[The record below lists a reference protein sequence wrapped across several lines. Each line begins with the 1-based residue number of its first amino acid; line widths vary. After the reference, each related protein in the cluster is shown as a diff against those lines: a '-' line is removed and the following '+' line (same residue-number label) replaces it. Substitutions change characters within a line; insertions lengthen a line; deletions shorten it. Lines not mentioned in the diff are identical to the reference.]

1 MSRPVTCPVLT
12 RRHCL
17 ALLGAAA
24 VSGCGQRGSIA
35 MLEPAAVAQQ
45 TVQRVIVATSRAP
58 APAPE
63 FFTGRNA
70 FQTRF
75 ALFDVAVPPDR
86 PAGTIRFPRGK
97 PDPRRDFVVTHAE
110 RLAGPRDF
118 VQQVNAAAANSA
130 NARFGAMFIHGFNNN
145 FAEGL
150 MRHVQLR
157 HDLAAPGVGVLFSWP
172 SAARLVAYAVD
183 REHALFSRD
192 SLVETFQ
199 LMRRTR
205 LAGYNLIA
213 HSMGAFLA
221 MEGLRSLALM
231 GDRATLGKIG
241 AVVLISADLEVDLF
255 RRQAEPVLAAG
266 VPIYLVVSSKDRA
279 LRWSATLR
287 GESRRVGNVY
297 NREELGGLDVSI
309 IDLSAVN
316 PGEITGHLKVGSS
329 PELISLVRAM
339 RRRQGTIFG
348 QESGVLTT
356 GATVLQ
362 GAAGLVLAPLSP

>member
-1 MSRPVTCPVLT
+1 MTLPVNLTDLT

-17 ALLGAAA
+17 ALIGAAT
-24 VSGCGQRGSIA
+24 VSGCGPRGSIA
-35 MLEPAAVAQQ
+35 ILDPAEV
-45 TVQRVIVATSRAP
+45 VQENIQRAIVATSRAP
-58 APAPE
+58 VPAPE
-63 FFTGRNA
+63 FFSGKNA
-70 FQTRF
+70 FSTQF
-75 ALFDVAVPPDR
+75 ARFDVAVPPDR
-86 PAGTIRFPRGK
+86 PFGTIRYPRGH
-97 PDPRRDFVVTHAE
+97 PDPRRDFVVTRAR
-110 RLAGPRDF
+110 RLAGPLAF
-118 VQQVNAAAANSA
+118 VQEVNAAAASTPHS
-130 NARFGAMFIHGFNNN
+130 RVGAMFIHGFNNN
-145 FAEGL
+145 FAEAL

-172 SAARLVAYAVD
+172 TAAKLLAYAVD

-192 SLVETFQ
+192 SLVETMQ

-205 LAGYNLIA
+205 LSGYNLIA
-213 HSMGAFLA
+213 HSMGAFVA
-221 MEGLRSLALM
+221 MEGLRTLALM
-231 GDRATLGKIG
+231 GDYASLRKID

-266 VPIYLVVSSKDRA
+266 VPIYLLVSSKDKA

-287 GESRRVGNVY
+287 GATRRVGSTY
-297 NREELGGLDVSI
+297 TREELGGLDVGI

-329 PELISLVRAM
+329 PELIALVRRM
-339 RRRQGTIFG
+339 RQRQATLFG
-348 QESGVLTT
+348 REAGLLDA

>member
-1 MSRPVTCPVLT
+1 MTRPVTLTDLT

-17 ALLGAAA
+17 ALIGAATVA
-24 VSGCGQRGSIA
+24 GCGPRGSIA
-35 MLEPAAVAQQ
+35 MLPPEAVAGAN
-45 TVQRVIVATSRAP
+45 VQRVIVATSRAP
-58 APAPE
+58 APAPV
-63 FFTGRNA
+63 FFSGRNA
-70 FQTRF
+70 FRTGF
-75 ALFDVAVPPDR
+75 ARFDVAVPPDR
-86 PAGTIRFPRGK
+86 PAGSIRFPRGT
-97 PDPRRDFVVTHAE
+97 PDPRRDFLVTHAE
-110 RLAGPRDF
+110 RLSGSRAF
-118 VQQVNAAAANSA
+118 VQQVNAAAASGPHS
-130 NARFGAMFIHGFNNN
+130 RIGAMFVHGFNTN
-145 FAEGL
+145 FAESL

-172 SAARLVAYAVD
+172 TAANLLAYAVD

-192 SLVETFQ
+192 SLVETMQ

-205 LAGYNLIA
+205 LSGYNLIA

-221 MEGLRSLALM
+221 MESLRTLALL
-231 GDRATLGKIG
+231 GDRASLGRIG
-241 AVVLISADLEVDLF
+241 AVVLIAADLEVDLF

-266 VPIYLVVSSKDRA
+266 VPIYLLVSSQDRA

-297 NREELGGLDVSI
+297 TREELGGLDVGI

-329 PELISLVRAM
+329 PELIALVRRM
-339 RRRQGTIFG
+339 RQRQATLFG
-348 QESGVLTT
+348 GEAGLLDA